1 MISWTDNSLET
12 LKQLVL
18 KIYVNTNPDAQAIA
32 GITLFS
38 EQVYVPQ
45 KKMRSILNIESL
57 LRNIR

>member
-45 KKMRSILNIESL
+45 KKMRSVLNIESL